1 MKITTEQFEL
11 GKDYMIS
18 KCYVDGVY
26 QCYIMED
33 DLDDIKEYGKTAIP
47 RDTYDVIIT
56 MSNRFKKPL
65 PLLLKVPNYEG
76 VRIHS
81 GNTALNTEGCLLPG
95 LNLGYLGGVRAVTD
109 SRTAFLMLFK
119 KIETALNKGEKVT
132 IELK

>member
-1 MKITTEQFEL
+1 MKITTEKFEL
-11 GKDYMIS
+11 GNTYMIS
-18 KCYVDGVY
+18 KLYVNGVY

-33 DLDDIKEYGKTAIP
+33 DLDEVKEHGKTAIP
-47 RDTYDVIIT
+47 RGVYDVIIT

-76 VRIHS
+76 VRIHP
-81 GNTALNTEGCLLPG
+81 GNTELNTEGCLLPG
-95 LNLGYLGGVRAVTD
+95 LHLGYLGGLRAVTN
-109 SRTAFLMLFK
+109 SREAFEMLFK